1 MSLDLSQALA
11 QISDMAERLTE
22 GRKEHA
28 ERLAHAIQT
37 LGKADP
43 EHLARKAA
51 SSRTTW
57 LVAAPTEGL
66 ERSYPPPP
74 CPPDYAAIATDGSHI
89 DVDPH
94 GAARCYLINIGS
106 AVLRYGASPE
116 AVLQSQPNLCA
127 DEEEMALLDPE
138 GSREER
144 VEGALLGVKRAVEEC
159 RALADL
165 CRSPLAI
172 PTIALLDGSLI
183 LWGLTGKALPDYVR
197 EAFLE
202 KGLVKALDTLKEASK
217 TRPLA
222 LASYISRPR
231 STEVVNLLRLAL
243 CPHEPANCDRFCP
256 GPRPSTGS
264 GQRPPKPRECDAVAG
279 VQDRDLFAALLKAGE
294 RSATFAS
301 RSRIMSYYGEHEV
314 RFFYLRLEDEVAR
327 VELPRWAAE
336 DEGLLG
342 LAHALV
348 LDQCR
353 RGRGYPAALAEAHEQ
368 AVLTG
373 ADREAFWH
381 LVEAALA
388 ERGLPAAT
396 SAKSQAKRTR
406 WI

>member
-1 MSLDLSQALA
+1 MALDLSQAAA
-11 QISDMAERLTE
+11 QVSDMAQRLKEERQ
-22 GRKEHA
+22 EHG
-28 ERLAHAIQT
+28 ERLARALDT
-37 LGKADP
+37 LGQADP
-43 EHLARKAA
+43 ERLSRKAA

-57 LVAAPTEGL
+57 LVAGPTEGL
-66 ERSYPPPP
+66 ASSYPPPP

-94 GAARCYLINIGS
+94 GAAHCYLINIGS
-106 AVLRYGASPE
+106 AVLRYGATPD
-116 AVLQSQPNLCA
+116 AILQSRPNLCA

-159 RALADL
+159 RALAGL
-165 CRSPLAI
+165 CRSPLSM

-183 LWGLTGKALPDYVR
+183 LWGLTGKTFPDYVR

-202 KGLVKALDTLKEASK
+202 KGLLQALEGIREVGRAG
-217 TRPLA
+217 PLA
-222 LASYISRPR
+222 LAAYISRPR

-243 CPHEPANCDRFCP
+243 CPHEPANCDRYCP
-256 GPRPSTGS
+256 GPRPSH
-264 GQRPPKPRECDAVAG
+264 PRECDAVAG
-279 VQDRDLFAALLKAGE
+279 VQDRHLLAALLKAGE

-301 RSRIMSYYGEHEV
+301 RSRIMAYYGEHEV
-314 RFFYLRLEDEVAR
+314 RFFYLRLEDEIAR

-336 DEGLLG
+336 DEGLLS

-381 LVEAALA
+381 LVEAALV
-388 ERGLPAAT
+388 ERGLPATA
-396 SAKSQAKRTR
+396 SAKSQAKRLR
-406 WI
+406 WV